1 MLDPLWLS
9 GRGTAADAALQCFV
23 VTSTPSNRADLLLVC
38 STGGHLLQLVALR
51 DSWQRFARAWVT
63 FDKSDARSL
72 LEAERVYYAHGPTNR
87 NLKNMLRNLLVAWRV
102 VAEVRPKVVVTTGA
116 GVAVPFAWVARLRG
130 AKVVYVESMAR
141 IEGPSLTY
149 RLIAPIASRRYVQW
163 PELARGAPPCPLCRQ
178 RLLGGRMIFVSVGTN
193 EARFDRLLRAVA
205 GLELDE
211 ELVVQHGHSARIEQ
225 PGARARRLPLVRADG
240 GDDSP
245 SPRRRHARRRRLG
258 DGLARKRQVPGRRPA
273 PEVARGGRRR
283 PPASARPA
291 VRRGRARDARRGG
304 GRASLP
310 PWRGEQQ
317 AAAIVPTASSLAAD
331 LTSFLE
337 HAIPRPLAPAPA

>member
-1 MLDPLWLS
+1 M
-9 GRGTAADAALQCFV
+9 
-23 VTSTPSNRADLLLVC
+23 VTPTPSNRADLLLVC

-163 PELARGAPPCPLCRQ
+163 PELAERCPR
-178 RLLGGRMIFVSVGTN
+178 
-193 EARFDRLLRAVA
+193 ARFA
-205 GLELDE
+205 GN
-211 ELVVQHGHSARIEQ
+211 VFSA
-225 PGARARRLPLVRADG
+225 GA
-240 GDDSP
+240 
-245 SPRRRHARRRRLG
+245 
-258 DGLARKRQVPGRRPA
+258 
-273 PEVARGGRRR
+273 
-283 PPASARPA
+283 
-291 VRRGRARDARRGG
+291 
-304 GRASLP
+304 
-310 PWRGEQQ
+310 
-317 AAAIVPTASSLAAD
+317 
-331 LTSFLE
+331 
-337 HAIPRPLAPAPA
+337 